1 MNHLLDCLW
10 RSKKIKRLLDCSWRS
25 KKALAHELTDVVE
38 LYIKTQIYMMLQ
50 QLCLLNE
57 L

>member
-1 MNHLLDCLW
+1 MEI
-10 RSKKIKRLLDCSWRS
+10 KKDQTSVRLFMEI

>member
-1 MNHLLDCLW
+1 MEI
-10 RSKKIKRLLDCSWRS
+10 KKIKRLLDCSWRS